1 MGELTQAI
9 GKILKRL
16 SYSAFLFGFFVIG
29 FQIGMMYHQHYL
41 ETGDTFMEWLDMEKI
56 CDTELEYHSIDSFE
70 YTCDER
76 VKDYEKLVKYV
87 RIEVLLVFLV
97 VLFDF
102 IGNPEDHWIK
112 NLLGWIKS
120 IDLK

>member
-1 MGELTQAI
+1 MGELTKAI

-41 ETGDTFMEWLDMEKI
+41 ETGETFIEWLDMEKE
-56 CDTELEYHSIDSFE
+56 CDAGLEYHSIDSFE

-76 VKDYEKLVKYV
+76 IKDYEVLGKYV
-87 RIEVLLVFLV
+87 RINVLFVFLV

-102 IGNPEDHWIK
+102 MAEPEDHWIK
-112 NLLGWIKS
+112 NLWRWIKS
-120 IDLK
+120 IDSR